1 MTSRSVV
8 IIGSGPA
15 GLTAALYTARANL
28 QPLVIEGIEAGGQ
41 LMMTTLVENWPGHR
55 DGIMG
60 PDLMTEMR
68 AQAEKFGA
76 QIIQGYVSKVDLS
89 SRPFKITTGDAEYAA
104 DSLIIATGASARLL
118 GLPSERA
125 LMGHGVST
133 CATCD
138 GYFFRGQEIAVVGG
152 GDSAMEEAIFLTK
165 FASKVTLVH
174 RRDTLRASKIMQ
186 DKARENPKISWM
198 LNHVVESIDDVSK
211 GEVTVMTLR
220 HTDTG
225 VVTKLPVAGVFV
237 AIGHT
242 PNTSLFKGQLDMD
255 ANGYLITH
263 NGAKTNLP
271 GVFACGDVQD
281 HVYRQAITAAGS
293 GCMAALD
300 AERFLDGVPE
310 DVQPE
315 TADVRISG

>member
-1 MTSRSVV
+1 MASPRDVV

-28 QPLVIEGIEAGGQ
+28 HPLLIEGVESGGQ
-41 LMMTTLVENWPGHR
+41 LMLTTLVENFPGFR
-55 DGIMG
+55 DGVMG
-60 PDLMTEMR
+60 PELMGEMR

-76 QIIQGYVSKVDLS
+76 EIIQGNVTQVDLK
-89 SRPFKITTGDAEYAA
+89 SRPFLVKTAEKEFAA
-104 DSLIIATGASARLL
+104 KSLIIATGASARLL

-125 LMGHGVST
+125 LIGHGVST

-138 GYFFRGQEIAVVGG
+138 GYFFRGHEIAVVGG
-152 GDSAMEEAIFLTK
+152 GDSAMEEAVFLTK

-186 DKARENPKISWM
+186 DKARANPKIAWA
-198 LNHVVESIDDVSK
+198 LNSEVDEINDTGK
-211 GEVTVMTLR
+211 GEVTSMVLR
-220 HTDTG
+220 NVSTG
-225 VVTKLPVAGVFV
+225 ARTEVPVTGVFV

-242 PNTSLFKGQLDMD
+242 PNTSLFRGQLEMD
-255 ANGYLITH
+255 ANGYVITH
-263 NGAKTNLP
+263 DGAKTSVP

-300 AERFLDGVPE
+300 AERYLEHTPE
-310 DVQPE
+310 HLE
-315 TADVRISG
+315 TTAVTN

>member
-1 MTSRSVV
+1 MAAPREVV

-28 QPLVIEGIEAGGQ
+28 RPLLIEGLEAGGQ
-41 LMMTTLVENWPGHR
+41 LMLTTLVENFPGFR

-60 PDLMTEMR
+60 PELMGEMR

-76 QIIQGYVSKVDLS
+76 DIIQGHVTAVDLK
-89 SRPFKITTGDAEYAA
+89 SRPFVIKTTDAEITTKT
-104 DSLIIATGASARLL
+104 LIIATGASARLL
-118 GLPSERA
+118 GLPSERT

-138 GYFFRGQEIAVVGG
+138 GYFFRGHEIAVVGG
-152 GDSAMEEAIFLTK
+152 GDSAMEEAVFLTK

-186 DKARENPKISWM
+186 DKARANPKIAWM
-198 LNHVVESIDDVSK
+198 LNSEVDQIHDTGK
-211 GEVTVMTLR
+211 GEVTSMVVRDVT
-220 HTDTG
+220 TG
-225 VVTKLPVAGVFV
+225 ARTEVPVTGVFV

-242 PNTSLFKGQLDMD
+242 PNTSLFRGQLEMD

-263 NGAKTNLP
+263 GGAKTSVP

-281 HVYRQAITAAGS
+281 HVYRQAITAAGT

-300 AERFLDGVPE
+300 AERFLEG
-310 DVQPE
+310 
-315 TADVRISG
+315 ISPAEEATHAVA